1 MKRYVK
7 SNSDHLPT
15 ILYDVTLYDKSGE
28 LDSIQQFRNMSE
40 VDEYID
46 MLTDD
51 SEYGYIASQELYS
64 KLTVTSYDF
73 DTQEERILKEI
84 SFE

>member
-7 SNSDHLPT
+7 SNFEYLPT
-15 ILYDVTLYDKSGE
+15 TIYEVILYDKSGE
-28 LDSIQQFRNMSE
+28 IDSIQQFRNMSE

-51 SEYGYIASQELYS
+51 SEYGYIVSQELYS

-73 DTQEERILKEI
+73 DAQEEHILKEI

>member
-7 SNSDHLPT
+7 SNSDYLPT

>member
-7 SNSDHLPT
+7 SNSGYLPT

-28 LDSIQQFRNMSE
+28 IDSIQQFRNMSE
-40 VDEYID
+40 VNEYID

-51 SEYGYIASQELYS
+51 SEYGYVVSQELYS
-64 KLTVTSYDF
+64 KLIVTSYDF
-73 DTQEERILKEI
+73 DTHEEHILKEI